1 MTATRKSAILA
12 PIDKKGTNGIPQLP
26 KPEPVDL
33 ITIDKESLPD
43 ALRVAIRGIGGQGN
57 LFFGKVLSEVALRTP
72 YADSH
77 IVKGDTLGMAQL
89 GGSVIS
95 TFSCGD
101 VTSSVLVPNSAD
113 VLVVMEM
120 SEVLRPGFLELLK
133 PGGTIILNN
142 FTAMPV
148 TAEKDDYPPES
159 EIIKALD
166 DYKVIQ
172 IDANELAD
180 ELGDEVGRTANVVVL
195 GLLSA
200 IEPFSQIPDE
210 IWQNT
215 ILSLSPSDH
224 WKAMNIAAYNKG
236 RDFVSTL

>member
-1 MTATRKSAILA
+1 M
-12 PIDKKGTNGIPQLP
+12 PQLP

-33 ITIDKESLPD
+33 VKIEKENLPD

-89 GGSVIS
+89 GGPVIS

-101 VTSSVLVPNSAD
+101 VTSPVLVPNSAD
-113 VLVVMEM
+113 VLVAMEM

-142 FTAMPV
+142 FTAIPV

-172 IDANELAD
+172 VDANELAD

-236 RDFVSTL
+236 RDFISTL

>member
-1 MTATRKSAILA
+1 
-12 PIDKKGTNGIPQLP
+12 
-26 KPEPVDL
+26 
-33 ITIDKESLPD
+33 
-43 ALRVAIRGIGGQGN
+43 
-57 LFFGKVLSEVALRTP
+57 
-72 YADSH
+72 
-77 IVKGDTLGMAQL
+77 
-89 GGSVIS
+89 
-95 TFSCGD
+95 
-101 VTSSVLVPNSAD
+101 
-113 VLVVMEM
+113 
-120 SEVLRPGFLELLK
+120 
-133 PGGTIILNN
+133 
-142 FTAMPV
+142 V

-172 IDANELAD
+172 VDANELAD

-236 RDFVSTL
+236 RDFISTL

>member
-1 MTATRKSAILA
+1 
-12 PIDKKGTNGIPQLP
+12 
-26 KPEPVDL
+26 
-33 ITIDKESLPD
+33 
-43 ALRVAIRGIGGQGN
+43 
-57 LFFGKVLSEVALRTP
+57 
-72 YADSH
+72 
-77 IVKGDTLGMAQL
+77 MAQL
-89 GGSVIS
+89 GGPVIS
-95 TFSCGD
+95 TFSCGN
-101 VTSSVLVPNSAD
+101 VTSPVLVPNSAD

-133 PGGTIILNN
+133 PNGTIILNN
-142 FTAMPV
+142 FTAIPV
-148 TAEKDDYPPES
+148 TAEKEDYPPEN
-159 EIIKALD
+159 EIIQALG

-172 IDANELAD
+172 IDANELAE

>member
-1 MTATRKSAILA
+1 
-12 PIDKKGTNGIPQLP
+12 
-26 KPEPVDL
+26 
-33 ITIDKESLPD
+33 
-43 ALRVAIRGIGGQGN
+43 
-57 LFFGKVLSEVALRTP
+57 
-72 YADSH
+72 
-77 IVKGDTLGMAQL
+77 MAQL

-172 IDANELAD
+172 VDANELAD
-180 ELGDEVGRTANVVVL
+180 EWEMKLAGQR
-195 GLLSA
+195 
-200 IEPFSQIPDE
+200 
-210 IWQNT
+210 
-215 ILSLSPSDH
+215 
-224 WKAMNIAAYNKG
+224 M
-236 RDFVSTL
+236 